1 MSGMLE
7 FRALGPFEV
16 LRGNDPIELGSH
28 KQRML
33 LALLLINANRVVSR
47 DRITEALWG
56 EDASD
61 KENALWV
68 YVSRLRTVLE
78 PERTGRGESTLLITK
93 EPGYLLSAS
102 PQHVDYLRFEQG
114 LDEART
120 LIETDAESALA
131 ALDEAIHLWQGD
143 ALADFAYETFARA
156 EIDRLDELRLEAL
169 ELRFDARLQLGHA
182 VELISGLEI
191 LSRQN
196 PYRERPVAQ
205 LMTALYRTGRQ
216 TEALRTFER
225 HRRALSEELG
235 IDPSPELCRL
245 EEQILLHDEHLVH
258 TSRRTGPASEA
269 SNPYKGLL
277 AFQEADSSHF
287 YGRERLLAE
296 MLRRLDRGDRLVA
309 LVGPSGSGKSSV
321 VRAGLIP
328 AMRKNAVAGTAEWLI
343 AQMVPGGHPFAEL
356 EAALLRIRIDGPDSL
371 AAQLGDED
379 QGDPACRHSAS
390 YPVTTLACSS
400 LSTNSRSCSP
410 SSMIETFSDDSSTDC
425 SPS

>member
-93 EPGYLLSAS
+93 EPGYMLSAALSAS
-102 PQHVDYLRFEQG
+102 TTSGSSRALTR
-114 LDEART
+114 AN
-120 LIETDAESALA
+120 LIETDADSALA
-131 ALDEAIHLWQGD
+131 ALDEAMHLWQGD

-182 VELISGLEI
+182 AELISGLEI

-205 LMTALYRTGRQ
+205 LITSLYPTGRQ

-225 HRRALSEELG
+225 HRHALSEELG

-245 EEQILLHDEHLVH
+245 KEQILLHDEHLVH
-258 TSRRTGPASEA
+258 TSRRAGPPPEQPIPTRASTLSRKPTAGIASDGRGCSPKCFAGSIEAMGCRGPRQAKRYPAS
-269 SNPYKGLL
+269 
-277 AFQEADSSHF
+277 QT
-287 YGRERLLAE
+287 
-296 MLRRLDRGDRLVA
+296 LVSA
-309 LVGPSGSGKSSV
+309 
-321 VRAGLIP
+321 RLIP
-328 AMRKNAVAGTAEWLI
+328 AISETAVAGTCGMAHRTDG
-343 AQMVPGGHPFAEL
+343 PGRPSVRRTRGRTAS
-356 EAALLRIRIDGPDSL
+356 RTRIDGPNGL
-371 AAQLGDED
+371 AAQLGNED
-379 QGDPACRHSAS
+379 RGHPPSGTPRP
-390 YPVTTLACSS
+390 YPVTTPTCSS
-400 LSTNSRSCSP
+400 LFDQLERSCP
-410 SSMIETFSDDSSTDC
+410 H
-425 SPS
+425 PRR